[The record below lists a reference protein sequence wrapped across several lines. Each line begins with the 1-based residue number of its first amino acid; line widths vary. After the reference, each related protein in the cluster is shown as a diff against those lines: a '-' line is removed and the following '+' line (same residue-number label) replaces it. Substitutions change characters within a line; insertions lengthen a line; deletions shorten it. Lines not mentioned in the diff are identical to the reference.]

1 MFDPHIVIQA
11 YTQGYFPM
19 AHPDEGNE
27 IFWHLPENRGI
38 IPLDER
44 FKISKN
50 LEKLYK
56 KGKFELRQNSDFEAV
71 IWNCSQR
78 RDETWISEEIID
90 IYCQLNEMG
99 VAHSFETWFD
109 GKLVGGLYGLA
120 IGKVFFGESMFS
132 TQTDASKVALYCLVE
147 WMKENHF
154 ALLDTQYISDHLRTL
169 GAIEITQALYNKLLT
184 DALA

>member
-120 IGKVFFGESMFS
+120 IGKVFFACQLS
-132 TQTDASKVALYCLVE
+132 
-147 WMKENHF
+147 
-154 ALLDTQYISDHLRTL
+154 
-169 GAIEITQALYNKLLT
+169 
-184 DALA
+184 